1 MDSQALLLHQ
11 VHPAKL
17 GTDIAAAAVSTMLLW
32 RHHLWPGLLVRYLPA
47 ITASLLL
54 CGGGG
59 QRVAALAA
67 TPAGRYVLAHMPLT
81 AQLIRLAGD
90 VLMTWAAWRRR
101 PALLAAGLAVVA
113 AGWSHGLLQGTARAD
128 T

>member
-1 MDSQALLLHQ
+1 
-11 VHPAKL
+11 
-17 GTDIAAAAVSTMLLW
+17 
-32 RHHLWPGLLVRYLPA
+32 
-47 ITASLLL
+47 
-54 CGGGG
+54 
-59 QRVAALAA
+59 
-67 TPAGRYVLAHMPLT
+67 MPLT